1 MNRQRY
7 YRFFRFSCVI
17 LIGGLLSGCVYWRL
31 YQTKLQIEEFDKY
44 FTFQSKDDLIWIF
57 KKPIIYSS
65 DFVYLAKLQPSSCH
79 PNGEGKTCQYRFRK
93 ANKQNQLIFPEVQF
107 FFELSFNKD
116 DRLVSWLFSPL
127 FLEIAPPELIELSLR
142 SLGDAEVIASKN
154 QVKADVSSLNKI
166 QLVLPKKSAIL
177 HHMGDPLE
185 VESHEDVDILVYHFL
200 LETPQIEEGYH
211 ERALS
216 VIKLYIDKQTQ
227 DLVKMSGR
235 FAGLKLSIDYR
246 DYVASRPV

>member
-1 MNRQRY
+1 MKTYNY
-7 YRFFRFSCVI
+7 YRYLRIFCI
-17 LIGGLLSGCVYWRL
+17 ALICSLLSGCVYWRL
-31 YQTKLQIEEFDKY
+31 YQTKLQIDEFDKY
-44 FTFQSKDDLIWIF
+44 FTFQTKDDLIWIF

-65 DFVYLAKLQPSSCH
+65 DFVYLSKLQPSSCA

-107 FFELSFNKD
+107 FFELSFNKE

-142 SLGDAEVIASKN
+142 SLGGAEIIASKN

-166 QLVLPKKSAIL
+166 PLVLPKKSAIL
-177 HHMGDPLE
+177 KHMGDPLE
-185 VESHEDVDILVYHFL
+185 IEKNDDVNIFVYHFL
-200 LETPQIEEGYH
+200 LETPQIEDGYQ

-216 VIKLYIDKQTQ
+216 VIKLSINNKTG

-246 DYVASRPV
+246 DYVEHREV